1 MNKQEIIKAITA
13 VISKVADIPAGD
25 IRPDSLLMDDLELS
39 SLEIMTMLPVIE
51 KTFGI
56 RINEK
61 AMRNILTVGDMAE
74 GILKLKG

>member
-1 MNKQEIIKAITA
+1 MNKQDIIKTIAA
-13 VISKVADIPAGD
+13 VISKVTDIPVED
-25 IRPDSLLMDDLELS
+25 IHPDSALMDDLELS

-56 RINEK
+56 RVNEK
-61 AMRNILTVGDMAE
+61 ALRNIITVSDMAE

>member
-1 MNKQEIIKAITA
+1 M
-13 VISKVADIPAGD
+13 ISKVTDIPVED
-25 IRPDSLLMDDLELS
+25 IRPDSSLMDDLELS

-56 RINEK
+56 RVNEK
-61 AMRNILTVGDMAE
+61 ALRNIITVSDMAE